1 MTFPIS
7 AKNLNKAC
15 ACRTLDTHLLNH
27 YLENISDDLLLRPHL
42 FSSTAVF
49 ISLNQLNEMKKII
62 TAAEEVIRND
72 KYQKHVLRHP
82 LSIPRYGP
90 MGVFMG
96 YDFHLTEKGPKLI
109 EINTNA
115 GGALLNL
122 GLARAQLKCC
132 TDLNMDLHLPTK
144 LEDKEQNFIDMF
156 KKEWSLQR
164 GEVPLTNIA
173 IVDANPEEQYLYPE
187 FKLFQKLFTSF
198 GIRCFIV
205 DPKEL
210 LWQESK
216 LSYKGEIIDM
226 IYNRHTDFYFED
238 KDSESIK
245 EAYLQGAVVI
255 TPNPHHHALYANK
268 LNLITLSSEEELSSF
283 GVAHET
289 RKILFNGIPHT
300 RKVSSLDGE
309 KWWSERKN
317 YFFKPLSGYGGK
329 AIYRGDKLTR
339 KVWNEILQ
347 NEYVAQELTPPS
359 LRLIRRDDKDE
370 NLKLDVRAY
379 VYEGEIQLLA
389 TRLYSGQTTNFRT
402 PGGGFSPVFLAEE

>member
-1 MTFPIS
+1 MTSPIS

-15 ACRTLDTHLLNH
+15 ACRTLDSHLLNH
-27 YLENISDDLLLRPHL
+27 FLENISEDLSMRPHL

-49 ISLNQLNEMKKII
+49 ISLSQLSEMKKII
-62 TAAEEVIRND
+62 KAAEEVIGNE
-72 KYQKHVLRHP
+72 KYQKLVLRHP
-82 LSIPRYGP
+82 LSIPRLGP
-90 MGVFMG
+90 KGVFMG

-132 TDLNMDLHLPTK
+132 TDLNMDLHLATK
-144 LEDKEQNFIDMF
+144 LEDKELNLIEMF

-164 GEVPLTNIA
+164 GEEPLTNIA
-173 IVDANPEEQYLYPE
+173 IVDANPEKQYLYPE

-198 GIRCFIV
+198 GIRCFIA

-210 LWQESK
+210 LWHDNK
-216 LSYKGEIIDM
+216 LSFKGEAIDM
-226 IYNRHTDFYFED
+226 IYNRHTDFYFENKESD
-238 KDSESIK
+238 SIK

-268 LNLITLSSEEELSSF
+268 LNLITLSSDEELSSF
-283 GVAHET
+283 GVGNET
-289 RKILFNGIPHT
+289 RKILLNGIPQT

-309 KWWSERKN
+309 KWWNERRN

-329 AIYRGDKLTR
+329 AIYRGDKITR
-339 KVWNEILQ
+339 KVWSEILQ
-347 NEYVAQELTPPS
+347 SEYVAQELTPPS

-370 NLKLDVRAY
+370 TLKLDVRAY